1 MTPIFQSRAKTLEEK
16 PSTSEEMHSFSGGL
30 VERLLYGL
38 ATLAFCAAPFLIP
51 GITVRQ
57 GVMLFFGGIII
68 LFLAIL
74 VIGLLVNRK
83 KPRRGS

>member
-1 MTPIFQSRAKTLEEK
+1 MEKK
-16 PSTSEEMHSFSGGL
+16 PSTHEEIYSFSGSW

-57 GVMLFFGGIII
+57 GVMLFFGGMII

-74 VIGLLVNRK
+74 VFGLWVSRK
-83 KPRRGS
+83 QPRGRTR